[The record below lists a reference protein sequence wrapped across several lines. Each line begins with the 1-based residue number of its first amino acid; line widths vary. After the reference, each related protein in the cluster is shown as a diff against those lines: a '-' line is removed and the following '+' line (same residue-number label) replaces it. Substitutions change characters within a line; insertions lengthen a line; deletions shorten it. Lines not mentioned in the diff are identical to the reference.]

1 MRIIIVGAGKLG
13 YKLAEALLIGDTHV
27 TMVDID
33 AKVLERI
40 NDHLDVL
47 TVKANGVQIE
57 ALKELNINNCDL
69 IIAVT
74 SSDETNMII
83 CSVAKKLGCK
93 CTIARIRNPEYAQQ
107 LEFFKSEMKIDY
119 VVNPELAIAN
129 EIMRCLLKRYALHTD
144 EFAKG
149 KVSMFDFSISN
160 LPDYIGKRVADLG
173 HVEDLLIVAVSRQG
187 DIIIPHGGTVLQEG
201 DVIYVVGKKDSI
213 NQLATMCKGNIERK
227 YVKRVMILGGGKIGY
242 YLTQKLTQLG
252 VYVKIIE
259 RDKDRCKYLSE
270 RLDNTLVIYGDGTD
284 INLLEEE
291 DMSSMD
297 AFVGVTGYDEENL
310 LMSLMAKQSGVEKV
324 IAKVSRSS
332 YVHVIEK
339 LGIDIALNPV
349 NITAS
354 EIMKF
359 IRGGRVVSI
368 SLLLQGQ
375 AEVTEIIAKE
385 NMKIIGT
392 PIAELGLPKGV
403 IIGAIV
409 RQGKVIIPKG
419 NTVIQSNDRMVIF
432 CLLSGIPALELFFNP
447 ERGGLFSEL
456 WSRNKGIRKPTSR

>member
-1 MRIIIVGAGKLG
+1 MRAIIVGAGKLG

-33 AKVLERI
+33 AKVLDRI

-47 TVKANGVQIE
+47 TVKANGVQLE
-57 ALKELNINNCDL
+57 TMKELNIHHCDL

-83 CSVAKKLGCK
+83 CSIAKKMGCK
-93 CTIARIRNPEYAQQ
+93 CTVARIRNPEYAQQ

-119 VVNPELAIAN
+119 VVNPELATAN
-129 EIMRCLLKRYALHTD
+129 EIMRCLLKRYALYTD

-149 KVSMFDFSISN
+149 KVSMFDFNINN
-160 LPDYIGKRVADLG
+160 LPDYIGKKVSELG
-173 HVEDLLIVAVSRQG
+173 DVEDLLIVAISRQG
-187 DIIIPHGGTVLQEG
+187 DIIIPYGGTIVEES
-201 DVIYVVGKKDSI
+201 DIIYVVGKKDSI

-227 YVKRVMILGGGKIGY
+227 YVKRVMVLGGGKIGY
-242 YLTQKLTQLG
+242 YLTRKLSQLG
-252 VYVKIIE
+252 LYVKIIE
-259 RDKDRCKYLSE
+259 RDKARCKYLSE
-270 RLDNTLVIYGDGTD
+270 SLDNTLVIHGDGTD

-291 DMSSMD
+291 DISSMD
-297 AFVGVTGYDEENL
+297 AFIGVTGYDEENL
-310 LMSLMAKQSGVEKV
+310 LMSLMAKQAGVEKV

-332 YVHVIEK
+332 YIHVIEK
-339 LGIDIALNPV
+339 LGIDVALNPV

-359 IRGGRVVSI
+359 IRGGKVVSV
-368 SLLLQGQ
+368 SLLLHGQ
-375 AEVTEIIAKE
+375 AEVTEIIAKG

-419 NTVIQSNDRMVIF
+419 STVIQPNDRMIIF
-432 CLLSGIPALELFFNP
+432 CLLSGIPALEAFISP
-447 ERGGLFSEL
+447 ERGGAFSEL
-456 WSRNKGIRKPTSR
+456 WSRNKGIRKSTGH